1 MTINDLAEYLDM
13 IPDDVF
19 DAVPD
24 IVAETATEY
33 FKESF
38 TLKEFDKNPWE
49 PAKRKK
55 TTGSLMIES
64 GNLVNS
70 IRPAVISRE
79 RVVISAGN
87 DKVEYAKAHNEGY
100 SGPVV
105 IPAHS
110 RKTNPRSVE
119 VPEYTR
125 KNGSTVKAHTWQLP
139 GGEQQVKEHTIN
151 QNIPKREFM
160 GNSDE
165 LFDMIKERI
174 DAYLQSI
181 L

>member
-1 MTINDLAEYLDM
+1 MTLDELQDYFAQ
-13 IPDDVF
+13 IPDEIF
-19 DAVPD
+19 GAVPD

-49 PAKRKK
+49 PAKKPK

-70 IRPAVISRE
+70 IRPAVITRE

-87 DKVEYAKAHNEGY
+87 DKVDYAKVHNEGFT
-100 SGPVV
+100 GPVT

-110 RKTNPRSVE
+110 RKGKKGTVE
-119 VPEYTR
+119 
-125 KNGSTVKAHTWQLP
+125 
-139 GGEQQVKEHTIN
+139 VKEHTIN

-160 GNSDE
+160 GNSEE
-165 LFDMIKERI
+165 LFGMIKERI
-174 DAYLQSI
+174 DDYLNSI